1 MDPLRPAL
9 GKVRLLLILPGRGLG
24 ELPYQA
30 QVGVADYSDSK
41 ISALKASDM
50 FSAYLFLAPLSY
62 AWPGEPLGQDMHVS
76 YSLLVAEVG
85 ALGDT

>member
-1 MDPLRPAL
+1 M

-30 QVGVADYSDSK
+30 QVGAADCSDSK
-41 ISALKASDM
+41 ISAFEANAVASDM
-50 FSAYLFLAPLSY
+50 FSTYLFLAHP
-62 AWPGEPLGQDMHVS
+62 WPGEPLGQDVYDS
-76 YSLLVAEVG
+76 CSLLVAEVR